1 VATSAAPCS
10 TLVAAAQRPLGERA
24 ERPRNKP
31 PVELA
36 GMATEEQQ
44 QDQDQE
50 TVTVWEG
57 QRWWVGLS
65 FRAESPRFVAD
76 GEQDKVWRPL
86 TSSRALEA
94 VKDLADKV
102 AGDGAAAD
110 AAAIAEAAALSAS
123 FLESSGGGGDRG
135 WEWVTDHRWTVVRD
149 ATCDEEGWTYA
160 SDWPR
165 ITAPRAGGR
174 KSQRAKDMVRRRRI
188 VRTRRLA
195 ERTTTPCA
203 GDEGGLLEAIVAL
216 EETRAAEL
224 EQEKNQRA
232 EVLKTVSELTQA
244 HISGRSLMEKQAA
257 ISPTAWYNLSNTH
270 AEEAEVLLATRPAV
284 DLSAGGA
291 DLATLRDL
299 IRGMRFANGAYGLA
313 ADKMVSMT
321 SNIKLHGA
329 ALAGVVDC
337 KSKSCTHPRATASAW
352 LGSARFLSLHLILL
366 DDARLLVPHHAL
378 TGGAFPFAVLFLRT
392 VCPL

>member
-1 VATSAAPCS
+1 
-10 TLVAAAQRPLGERA
+10 
-24 ERPRNKP
+24 
-31 PVELA
+31 
-36 GMATEEQQ
+36 
-44 QDQDQE
+44 
-50 TVTVWEG
+50 
-57 QRWWVGLS
+57 
-65 FRAESPRFVAD
+65 
-76 GEQDKVWRPL
+76 
-86 TSSRALEA
+86 
-94 VKDLADKV
+94 
-102 AGDGAAAD
+102 
-110 AAAIAEAAALSAS
+110 
-123 FLESSGGGGDRG
+123 
-135 WEWVTDHRWTVVRD
+135 
-149 ATCDEEGWTYA
+149 
-160 SDWPR
+160 
-165 ITAPRAGGR
+165 
-174 KSQRAKDMVRRRRI
+174 
-188 VRTRRLA
+188 
-195 ERTTTPCA
+195 
-203 GDEGGLLEAIVAL
+203 
-216 EETRAAEL
+216 
-224 EQEKNQRA
+224 
-232 EVLKTVSELTQA
+232 VLNTVSELTQA

-337 KSKSCTHPRATASAW
+337 TSKSCTHPRATASAW